1 MTLSSRCQKVS
12 SRMISTMGR
21 WKPGARGRLEQAA
34 LELFIGEGYERT
46 TVAEIAAR
54 AGVTERTFF
63 RYFTDKREVL
73 FGGGHEL
80 EDFLVRQV
88 AAAPASAGPLDAVAS
103 ALEAAATDI
112 FAERQVFARQRQ
124 TVINSSPDLQE
135 RELLKLASLTAA
147 LAAALRDRGAGE
159 PGASL
164 AAESGTAVFKTA
176 FARWVSEANVR
187 DLSEIITD
195 TLAELKAVVAVA

>member
-1 MTLSSRCQKVS
+1 
-12 SRMISTMGR
+12 MISTMSR
-21 WKPGARGRLEQAA
+21 WEPGARDRLAKAA
-34 LELFIGEGYERT
+34 LELFIEEGYERT

-73 FGGGHEL
+73 FGGGAEL
-80 EDFLVRQV
+80 EDFLVGQV
-88 AAAPASAGPLDAVAS
+88 AGAPASAGPLDAIAA
-103 ALEAAATDI
+103 ALEAAATQI

-124 TVINSSPDLQE
+124 TVINSSQDLQE

-147 LAAALRDRGAGE
+147 VAAALRDRGAGE

-164 AAESGTAVFKTA
+164 AAESGMAVFKTA
-176 FARWVSEANVR
+176 FSRWVSESGTR
-187 DLSEIITD
+187 DLSEIIKD
-195 TLAELKAVVAVA
+195 TFAELRAVVSQPS